1 VQHEE
6 EARQL
11 LSSRDLIIDT
21 LTTSLHSLS
30 EQLAAQQTQF
40 EAKLRS
46 AQEESG
52 RQISELQA
60 AMQASEEQRVQFQAE
75 KDALGLEKES
85 LRAQVEKMETVQE
98 MQAAEIDR
106 LSLEAGK
113 TSQMIEGGM
122 TVSKDSMIKL
132 THKVD

>member
-1 VQHEE
+1 M
-6 EARQL
+6 
-11 LSSRDLIIDT
+11 
-21 LTTSLHSLS
+21 
-30 EQLAAQQTQF
+30 
-40 EAKLRS
+40 RS

>member
-1 VQHEE
+1 MQHEE

-85 LRAQVEKMETVQE
+85 LRA
-98 MQAAEIDR
+98 
-106 LSLEAGK
+106 
-113 TSQMIEGGM
+113 
-122 TVSKDSMIKL
+122 
-132 THKVD
+132 

>member
-1 VQHEE
+1 
-6 EARQL
+6 
-11 LSSRDLIIDT
+11 
-21 LTTSLHSLS
+21 
-30 EQLAAQQTQF
+30 
-40 EAKLRS
+40 
-46 AQEESG
+46 
-52 RQISELQA
+52 
-60 AMQASEEQRVQFQAE
+60 
-75 KDALGLEKES
+75 
-85 LRAQVEKMETVQE
+85 METVQE

>member
-40 EAKLRS
+40 EDKLRS
-46 AQEESG
+46 VQEESG

-85 LRAQVEKMETVQE
+85 LRA
-98 MQAAEIDR
+98 
-106 LSLEAGK
+106 
-113 TSQMIEGGM
+113 
-122 TVSKDSMIKL
+122 
-132 THKVD
+132 